1 MIEHP
6 EAERVD
12 PIAGDVH
19 AVRRDSRERYGA
31 RKIKCVLASWRPL
44 WGVVTFCWTSLS
56 VWSLVSVPDGFRRRA
71 RAGCVCP

>member
-1 MIEHP
+1 MPGVPRSAYYWMTEHP

-44 WGVVTFCWTSLS
+44 CERCFSAV
-56 VWSLVSVPDGFRRRA
+56 
-71 RAGCVCP
+71 